1 MSDRRQHNSTKHGK
15 LWLILCFAAL
25 MVSTMFVAQGRA
37 QISEQRTVVPVI
49 PDADRYQS
57 DRVFL
62 ERADRLLSLPNTDY
76 QVVVGNVEFRKGD
89 MFMYCDSAHFYDQIN
104 SLNAYGNVRME
115 QGDTLFVYGDE
126 LCYTDSTEL
135 AVLYADPGKKVRLI
149 NRDVELRTDVFNY
162 DMGIELGY
170 YEVGGELID
179 GRNRLISVYG
189 EYAPNT
195 KEANF
200 RDQVRLTSL
209 SEGDTL
215 RILTEALYYN
225 TDTHVAEMT
234 EESTVINADG
244 IIYTDNGR
252 YNTETSVADLYDRS
266 LVVTRSGKTLTGDT
280 LFYDRTAGYGEAFGR
295 MELNDTVQ
303 RSMLKGNY
311 GYYNELLD
319 SAFVT
324 GMALAID
331 YSGPDTLTLHGD
343 TIRAFRVIKLD
354 SITRKQQPTVEIIEE
369 ADVETVDTIIPEPA
383 AVDPV
388 VTYPAA
394 DITAAATDSAAIA
407 IPSETEIAEIVA
419 VDSVAAVIES
429 APGIEVVADTTHF
442 IVAYPHVR
450 FFRNDIQGVCD
461 SMVFVQRDSMLHMH
475 HDPVIWSGERQIF
488 GDLIMVHMNDSTAD
502 RINLPNSGFMAEKI
516 EDGYFNQMSG
526 KEMVA
531 YLENG
536 QLRHL
541 DVSGNVLIRFF
552 PMENDS
558 TYNKIAQVESSF
570 LAADFKNAAIERLK
584 LWSETTEVITPLY
597 LAKRSLYFLP
607 GFKWMDWLRP
617 KSADDL
623 FATPADP
630 SIVPPADAEGE
641 SAVTADA
648 ESIAPAEIQNESA
661 DSESTDI
668 SHRHD
673 DNTQSGGD

>member
-1 MSDRRQHNSTKHGK
+1 M
-15 LWLILCFAAL
+15 
-25 MVSTMFVAQGRA
+25 
-37 QISEQRTVVPVI
+37 
-49 PDADRYQS
+49 
-57 DRVFL
+57 
-62 ERADRLLSLPNTDY
+62 
-76 QVVVGNVEFRKGD
+76 
-89 MFMYCDSAHFYDQIN
+89 
-104 SLNAYGNVRME
+104 
-115 QGDTLFVYGDE
+115 
-126 LCYTDSTEL
+126 
-135 AVLYADPGKKVRLI
+135 
-149 NRDVELRTDVFNY
+149 
-162 DMGIELGY
+162 
-170 YEVGGELID
+170 
-179 GRNRLISVYG
+179 
-189 EYAPNT
+189 
-195 KEANF
+195 
-200 RDQVRLTSL
+200 RLTSL

-225 TDTHVAEMT
+225 THTHVAEMT

-280 LFYDRTAGYGEAFGR
+280 LFYDRNAGYGEAFGR

-303 RSMLKGNY
+303 RSMLQGDY

-324 GMALAID
+324 GKALATD

-354 SITRKQQPTVEIIEE
+354 SITRKPQPAADIIE
-369 ADVETVDTIIPEPA
+369 AYIETVDSIIPEPA
-383 AVDPV
+383 AVDSVIP
-388 VTYPAA
+388 YPIVDTA
-394 DITAAATDSAAIA
+394 TAAADSAAIA
-407 IPSETEIAEIVA
+407 APSETEITGIVA
-419 VDSVAAVIES
+419 VDSMTTVIEP
-429 APGIEVVADTTHF
+429 APEIEIVADTTHF

-475 HDPVIWSGERQIF
+475 YDPVIWSGERQIF

-630 SIVPPADAEGE
+630 AAIQAPDTAGE
-641 SAVTADA
+641 TTVTADA
-648 ESIAPAEIQNESA
+648 ESMAPAGIQTESA
-661 DSESTDI
+661 DQESTDI
-668 SHRHD
+668 SHRHE